1 MAVIKPDAVASGMVE
16 EILAHVE
23 SAGLEVLCKEER
35 TLTREEAEE
44 FYKQHEG
51 SVSWHN
57 DCARAVWRGQGVCVD
72 GCVCMCACINYVLQS
87 ACIIL
92 ELFNLFL

>member
-51 SVSWHN
+51 SVSGCS
-57 DCARAVWRGQGVCVD
+57 DCARAVWRGHGVCVN
-72 GCVCMCACINYVLQS
+72 A
-87 ACIIL
+87 
-92 ELFNLFL
+92 